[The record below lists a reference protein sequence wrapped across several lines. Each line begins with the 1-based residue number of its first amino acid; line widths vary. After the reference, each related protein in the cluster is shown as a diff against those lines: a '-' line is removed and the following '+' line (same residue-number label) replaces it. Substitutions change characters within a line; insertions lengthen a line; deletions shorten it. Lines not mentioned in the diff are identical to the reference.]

1 MNNENI
7 TPPVVYWLAVFTSL
21 VHIALNYFAIIPE
34 NWAAA
39 THFALFGSLGALL
52 YFKELWL
59 KISVSVG
66 IIASAVYLIFAE
78 DALYERGQ
86 AFITTDWLFSA
97 VAITLAL
104 TLMFKTIGWF
114 IPTLIVVFLTYIT
127 VWGEYVTGVFNFPGL
142 SWETML
148 FRSYFSTDGMF
159 GTIAQLSWTFVF
171 MFVLFGAFLQVS
183 GAGDY
188 LLKVAAKLASRL
200 RGGSGL
206 VSVLASGL
214 MGSVSGS
221 AIANTA
227 ATGVITI
234 PSMKKAGYSPE
245 FAGGVEAAASTGGQ
259 LMPPVM
265 GAGAFIMASYTQL
278 PYLTIVT
285 AALLPALLYYLT
297 VGFFVRAYAIKR
309 NIDIPNKLET
319 NKVDTAAPENEH
331 KVKNG
336 WRHLVSIGI
345 LVACLIA
352 GFTPL
357 YAVGM
362 AIVSIIVLSWISE
375 QPMKL
380 KEIGNALAEGSKGMV
395 VTAILLITIGL
406 MVNAITTTGLGS
418 TFSLMAIEWANGS
431 LLILIALIA
440 VASLILGAGLPVTAS
455 YIIVATLLAPV
466 LSDLISL
473 QVTAEIINSGAMSV
487 SKDFIQTLL
496 PAFADGTMPL
506 SDAILAAPSEIRTM
520 LYDMVLSPEILASS
534 LLAAHLVIFW
544 LSQDSNVTPPVCLV
558 AYTAAGIAKGD
569 HTKTAFCAWKLA
581 KGLYIVPLLMAYT
594 GLVMGDTEA
603 RMLTFV
609 FSVIGL
615 FCIIAAWEGVVM
627 TVINRIHR
635 VILGIIG
642 SVLLWP
648 FDILEIKIVLA
659 LLFSI
664 YLLSSTIQF
673 NKQSASSELV

>member
-1 MNNENI
+1 MNIKNI
-7 TPPVVYWLAVFTSL
+7 KIPMIYWLAVLSSL
-21 VHIALNYFAIIPE
+21 IHVGLNYFAIIPE

-39 THFALFGSLGALL
+39 THFALFGCLGSLIH
-52 YFKELWL
+52 FKKLWQQ
-59 KISVSVG
+59 IAVSVG
-66 IIASAVYLIFAE
+66 IIASSTYLIFAE
-78 DALYERGQ
+78 DSLYERGQ
-86 AFITTDWLFSA
+86 TFIGTDFFFSA
-97 VAITLAL
+97 LAIILAL
-104 TLMFKTIGWF
+104 ALMFKAIGWF

-127 VWGEYVTGVFNFPGL
+127 VWGQYVTGVFNFPGL

-188 LLKVAAKLASRL
+188 LLKVAGKLASRF

-234 PSMKKAGYSPE
+234 PSMKKAGYSAE

-285 AALLPALLYYLT
+285 AALLPALLYYIT

-309 NIDIPNKLET
+309 GIDIPNKLATDSSECDD
-319 NKVDTAAPENEH
+319 N
-331 KVKNG
+331 VKNG

-345 LVACLIA
+345 LVTCLII

-362 AIVSIIVLSWISE
+362 AIVSIILLSWISE
-375 QPMKL
+375 KPMKL
-380 KEIGNALAEGSKGMV
+380 KEISDALAEGSKGMV

-418 TFSLMAIEWANGS
+418 TFSLMAIEWADGS
-431 LLILIALIA
+431 LLILIVLIA

-473 QVTAEIINSGAMSV
+473 QVTTEVINNGSLSV
-487 SKDFIQTLL
+487 SKDMIATLL
-496 PAFADGTMPL
+496 PAFADGSMPL
-506 SDAILAAPSEIRTM
+506 SDALLAAPSEIRTM

-581 KGLYIVPLLMAYT
+581 KGLYIVPILMAYT
-594 GLVMGDTEA
+594 GLVMGDAEE
-603 RMLTFV
+603 RILIFV
-609 FSVIGL
+609 FSAIGL

-627 TVINRIHR
+627 DVINRANR
-635 VILGIIG
+635 LVLGIVG
-642 SVLLWP
+642 TLLLWP
-648 FDILEIKIVLA
+648 FDGVLLKIVLSVIFLVY
-659 LLFSI
+659 LLFSF
-664 YLLSSTIQF
+664 IQF
-673 NKQSASSELV
+673 NKKPTCAQLV

>member
-1 MNNENI
+1 MSNENI
-7 TPPVVYWLAVFTSL
+7 KIPVIYWLAVLASI
-21 VHIALNYFAIIPE
+21 VHIILNYFTMIPE
-34 NWAAA
+34 NWSAAV
-39 THFALFGSLGALL
+39 HFALFGTLGSLL
-52 YFKELWL
+52 YIKRVWAQ
-59 KISVSVG
+59 IIVATGIVSSV
-66 IIASAVYLIFAE
+66 VYLIFAE

-86 AFITTDWLFSA
+86 SFIGMDYFFSA
-97 VAITLAL
+97 LAIILAL
-104 TLMFKTIGWF
+104 ILMFKTVGWF
-114 IPTLIVVFLTYIT
+114 IPSLIVVFLTYIT
-127 VWGEYVTGVFNFPGL
+127 FWGQYVTGVFNFRGL

-148 FRSYFSTDGMF
+148 FRSYFSSDGMF
-159 GTIAQLSWTFVF
+159 GSIAQLSWTFVF

-206 VSVLASGL
+206 VSVLGSGL

-234 PSMKKAGYSPE
+234 PAMKKAGYSPE

-265 GAGAFIMASYTQL
+265 GAGAFVMASYTQL

-309 NIDIPNKLET
+309 GIDIPKKQIET
-319 NKVDTAAPENEH
+319 KDNTNDT
-331 KVKNG
+331 KNG

-345 LVACLIA
+345 LVACLIS
-352 GFTPL
+352 GFTPI

-362 AIVSIIVLSWISE
+362 AILSIVVLSWISE
-375 QPMKL
+375 KPMRF
-380 KEIGNALAEGSKGMV
+380 KEVSDALAEGSKGMV

-406 MVNAITTTGLGS
+406 MVNVITTTGLGS

-431 LLILIALIA
+431 LFILILLIA

-473 QVTAEIINSGAMSV
+473 QVTSDVITNGTLAV
-487 SKDFIQTLL
+487 SNDFIQTVL
-496 PAFADGTMPL
+496 PTYANGTVPL
-506 SDAILAAPSEIRTM
+506 SEALIAAPSEIRSM
-520 LYDMVLSPEILASS
+520 LYDMVLSPQILASS
-534 LLAAHLVIFW
+534 LLAAHLIIFW

-594 GLVMGDTEA
+594 GLVMGDTEERVA
-603 RMLTFV
+603 TFI
-609 FSVIGL
+609 FSGIGL

-627 TVINRIHR
+627 KVVNRTNR
-635 VILGIIG
+635 VILGIVG
-642 SVLLWP
+642 TLLLLPFGGFVL
-648 FDILEIKIVLA
+648 KIALA
-659 LLFSI
+659 LIFFA
-664 YLLSSTIQF
+664 YLLASILQY
-673 NKQSASSELV
+673 NKQTPNVELV

>member
-1 MNNENI
+1 MNIKNI
-7 TPPVVYWLAVFTSL
+7 KIPMIYWLAVLSSL
-21 VHIALNYFAIIPE
+21 IHVGLNYFAIIPE

-39 THFALFGSLGALL
+39 THFALFGCLGSLIH
-52 YFKELWL
+52 FKKLWQQ
-59 KISVSVG
+59 IAVSVG
-66 IIASAVYLIFAE
+66 IIASSIYLIFAE
-78 DALYERGQ
+78 DSLYERGQ
-86 AFITTDWLFSA
+86 TFIGTDFFFSA
-97 VAITLAL
+97 LAIILAL
-104 TLMFKTIGWF
+104 VLMFKAIGWF

-127 VWGEYVTGVFNFPGL
+127 VWGQYVTGVFNFPGL

-188 LLKVAAKLASRL
+188 LLKVAGKLASRF

-234 PSMKKAGYSPE
+234 PSMKKAGYSAE

-285 AALLPALLYYLT
+285 AALLPALLYYIT

-309 NIDIPNKLET
+309 GIDIPNKLATDSSECDD
-319 NKVDTAAPENEH
+319 N
-331 KVKNG
+331 VKNG

-345 LVACLIA
+345 LVTCLII

-362 AIVSIIVLSWISE
+362 AIVSIILLSWISE
-375 QPMKL
+375 KPMKL
-380 KEIGNALAEGSKGMV
+380 KEISDALAEGSKGMV

-418 TFSLMAIEWANGS
+418 TFSLMAIEWADGS
-431 LLILIALIA
+431 LLILIVLIA

-473 QVTAEIINSGAMSV
+473 QVTTEVINNGSLSV
-487 SKDFIQTLL
+487 SKDMIATLL
-496 PAFADGTMPL
+496 PAFADGSMPL
-506 SDAILAAPSEIRTM
+506 SDALLAAPSEIRTM

-581 KGLYIVPLLMAYT
+581 KGLYIVPILMAYT
-594 GLVMGDTEA
+594 GLVMGDAEE
-603 RMLTFV
+603 RILIFV
-609 FSVIGL
+609 FSAIGL

-627 TVINRIHR
+627 DVINRTNR
-635 VILGIIG
+635 LVLGVVG
-642 SVLLWP
+642 TLLLWP
-648 FDILEIKIVLA
+648 FDGVLLKIVLSVIFLA
-659 LLFSI
+659 YLLFSF
-664 YLLSSTIQF
+664 IQF
-673 NKQSASSELV
+673 NKKPTCAQLV

>member
-7 TPPVVYWLAVFTSL
+7 KIPVIYWLAVFSSL
-21 VHIALNYFAIIPE
+21 VHVGLNYFAIIPE

-39 THFALFGSLGALL
+39 THFALFGCLGSLIH
-52 YFKELWL
+52 FKKPWEQ
-59 KISVSVG
+59 ISVSIG
-66 IIASAVYLIFAE
+66 IVTSAIYLILAE

-86 AFITTDWLFSA
+86 SFIGTDFFFSTI
-97 VAITLAL
+97 AIVLAL
-104 TLMFKTIGWF
+104 ILMFKAIGWF
-114 IPTLIVVFLTYIT
+114 IPTLIVIFLTYIT
-127 VWGEYVTGVFNFPGL
+127 VWGQYVTGVFNFPGL

-188 LLKVAAKLASRL
+188 LLRVAGKLASRF

-234 PSMKKAGYSPE
+234 PSMKKAGYSAE

-285 AALLPALLYYLT
+285 AALLPALLYYIT

-309 NIDIPNKLET
+309 GIDIPNKSNTDEPKKDD
-319 NKVDTAAPENEH
+319 NI
-331 KVKNG
+331 KNG

-345 LVACLIA
+345 LVTCLII

-362 AIVSIIVLSWISE
+362 AIVSIVLLSWISE
-375 QPMKL
+375 KPMKL
-380 KEIGNALAEGSKGMV
+380 KEINDALAEGSKGMV

-431 LLILIALIA
+431 LLILIVLIA

-473 QVTAEIINSGAMSV
+473 QVTTEIINSGSLAV
-487 SKDFIQTLL
+487 SKDMITTLL
-496 PAFADGTMPL
+496 PTFADGSMPL
-506 SDAILAAPSEIRTM
+506 ADALLAAPSEIRTM
-520 LYDMVLSPEILASS
+520 LYEMVLSPEILASS

-594 GLVMGDTEA
+594 GLVMGDTEV
-603 RMLTFV
+603 RILIFI
-609 FSVIGL
+609 FSAIGL

-627 TVINRIHR
+627 KVINRGNR
-635 VILGIIG
+635 LVLGIVG
-642 SVLLWP
+642 TLLLWP
-648 FDILEIKIVLA
+648 FDGFVLKIA
-659 LLFSI
+659 LSLIFLVYLFVSI
-664 YLLSSTIQF
+664 IQF
-673 NKQSASSELV
+673 NKQSTCGDLV

>member
-1 MNNENI
+1 MNIENI
-7 TPPVVYWLAVFTSL
+7 KIPMIYWLAVLSSL
-21 VHIALNYFAIIPE
+21 VHVGLNYFAIIPE

-39 THFALFGSLGALL
+39 THFALFGCLGSLIH
-52 YFKELWL
+52 FKKLWQQ
-59 KISVSVG
+59 IAVSVG
-66 IIASAVYLIFAE
+66 IIASSTYLIFAE
-78 DALYERGQ
+78 DSLYERGQ
-86 AFITTDWLFSA
+86 TFIGTDFFFSA
-97 VAITLAL
+97 LAIILAL
-104 TLMFKTIGWF
+104 ALMFKAIGWF

-127 VWGEYVTGVFNFPGL
+127 VWGQYVTGVFNFPGL

-188 LLKVAAKLASRL
+188 LLKVAGKLASRF

-234 PSMKKAGYSPE
+234 PSMKKAGYSAE

-285 AALLPALLYYLT
+285 AALLPALLYYIT

-309 NIDIPNKLET
+309 GIDIPNKLATDSSECDD
-319 NKVDTAAPENEH
+319 N
-331 KVKNG
+331 VKNG

-345 LVACLIA
+345 LVTCLII

-362 AIVSIIVLSWISE
+362 AIVSIILLSWISE
-375 QPMKL
+375 KPMKL
-380 KEIGNALAEGSKGMV
+380 KEISDALAEGSKGMV

-418 TFSLMAIEWANGS
+418 TFSLMAIEWADGS
-431 LLILIALIA
+431 LLILIVLIA

-473 QVTAEIINSGAMSV
+473 QVTTEVINNGSLSV
-487 SKDFIQTLL
+487 SKDMIATLL
-496 PAFADGTMPL
+496 PAFADGSMPL
-506 SDAILAAPSEIRTM
+506 SDALLAAPSEIRTM

-581 KGLYIVPLLMAYT
+581 KGLYIVPILMAYT
-594 GLVMGDTEA
+594 GLVMGDAEE
-603 RMLTFV
+603 RILIFV
-609 FSVIGL
+609 FSAIGL

-627 TVINRIHR
+627 DVINRANR
-635 VILGIIG
+635 LVLGVVG
-642 SVLLWP
+642 TLLLWP
-648 FDILEIKIVLA
+648 FDGVLLKIVLSVIFLVY
-659 LLFSI
+659 LLFSF
-664 YLLSSTIQF
+664 IQF
-673 NKQSASSELV
+673 NKKPTCAQLV

>member
-7 TPPVVYWLAVFTSL
+7 KIPVIYWLAVFSSL
-21 VHIALNYFAIIPE
+21 VHVGLNYFAIIPE

-39 THFALFGSLGALL
+39 THFALFGCLGSLIH
-52 YFKELWL
+52 FKKLWEQ
-59 KISVSVG
+59 ISVSIG
-66 IIASAVYLIFAE
+66 IVTSAIYLILAE

-86 AFITTDWLFSA
+86 SFIGADFFFSTI
-97 VAITLAL
+97 AIVLAL
-104 TLMFKTIGWF
+104 ILMFKAIGWF
-114 IPTLIVVFLTYIT
+114 IPTLIVIFLTYIT
-127 VWGEYVTGVFNFPGL
+127 VWGQYVTGVFNFPGL

-188 LLKVAAKLASRL
+188 LLKVAGKLASRF

-234 PSMKKAGYSPE
+234 PSMKKAGYSAE

-285 AALLPALLYYLT
+285 AALLPALLYYIT

-309 NIDIPNKLET
+309 GIDIPNKSNTDESMKAD
-319 NKVDTAAPENEH
+319 NI
-331 KVKNG
+331 KNG

-345 LVACLIA
+345 LVTCLVI

-362 AIVSIIVLSWISE
+362 AIVSIVLLSWISE
-375 QPMKL
+375 KPMKL
-380 KEIGNALAEGSKGMV
+380 KEINDALAEGSKGMV

-431 LLILIALIA
+431 LFILILLIA

-473 QVTAEIINSGAMSV
+473 QVTTEVINSGSLAV
-487 SKDFIQTLL
+487 SKDMITTLL
-496 PAFADGTMPL
+496 PTFADGSMPL
-506 SDAILAAPSEIRTM
+506 SDALLAAPSEIRTM
-520 LYDMVLSPEILASS
+520 LYEMVLSPEILASS

-594 GLVMGDTEA
+594 GLVMGDTEV
-603 RMLTFV
+603 RILIFI
-609 FSVIGL
+609 FSAIGL

-627 TVINRIHR
+627 KVINRGNR
-635 VILGIIG
+635 LVLGIVG
-642 SVLLWP
+642 TLLLWP
-648 FDILEIKIVLA
+648 FDGIVLKIA
-659 LLFSI
+659 LSLIFLVYLFVSV
-664 YLLSSTIQF
+664 IQF
-673 NKQSASSELV
+673 NKQSTCGDLV

>member
-7 TPPVVYWLAVFTSL
+7 KIPVIYWLAVFTSL
-21 VHIALNYFAIIPE
+21 VHVALNYFAIIPE

-39 THFALFGSLGALL
+39 THFAMFGCLGSLIH
-52 YFKELWL
+52 FKKSWTQ
-59 KISVSVG
+59 ISVLIG
-66 IIASAVYLIFAE
+66 IVASAIYLIFAE

-86 AFITTDWLFSA
+86 SFIGTDFFFSSI
-97 VAITLAL
+97 AIILAL
-104 TLMFKTIGWF
+104 ILMFKTIGWF
-114 IPTLIVVFLTYIT
+114 IPTLIVIFLTYIT
-127 VWGEYVTGVFNFPGL
+127 VWGQYVTGVFNFPGL

-188 LLKVAAKLASRL
+188 LLKVAAKLTSRL

-234 PSMKKAGYSPE
+234 PSMKKAGYSAE

-278 PYLTIVT
+278 PYLTIIT
-285 AALLPALLYYLT
+285 AALLPALLYYIT

-309 NIDIPNKLET
+309 GIDLSN
-319 NKVDTAAPENEH
+319 NAVTAAD
-331 KVKNG
+331 KSDDKIKNG

-345 LVACLIA
+345 LVTCLVI

-362 AIVSIIVLSWISE
+362 AIASIILLSWISE
-375 QPMKL
+375 QPMGL
-380 KEIGNALAEGSKGMV
+380 KEISDALAEGSKGMV

-418 TFSLMAIEWANGS
+418 TFSLMAIEWADGS
-431 LLILIALIA
+431 LLILILLIA

-473 QVTAEIINSGAMSV
+473 QATTDIINSGTLAV
-487 SKDFIQTLL
+487 SKDLIQMLL

-506 SDAILAAPSEIRTM
+506 SEALLAAPSEVRTM

-594 GLVMGDTEA
+594 GLVMGDAEV
-603 RMLTFV
+603 RILIFV
-609 FSVIGL
+609 FSAIGL

-627 TVINRIHR
+627 KVINRGNR
-635 VILGIIG
+635 LVLGVVG
-642 SVLLWP
+642 TLLLWP
-648 FDILEIKIVLA
+648 FDGFVLKIALA
-659 LLFSI
+659 LTFLV
-664 YLLSSTIQF
+664 YLLVSIIQF
-673 NKQSASSELV
+673 NKQSCDQLV

>member
-1 MNNENI
+1 MNKESI
-7 TPPVVYWLAVFTSL
+7 KISVIYWLAVFASL

-39 THFALFGSLGALL
+39 SHFALFGCLGSLIH
-52 YFKELWL
+52 FKRSWAQ
-59 KISVSVG
+59 IVTSVG
-66 IIASAVYLIFAE
+66 IVSSALYLIFAE
-78 DALYERGQ
+78 DALYDRGQ
-86 AFITTDWLFSA
+86 SFITSDFFFSA
-97 VAITLAL
+97 LAIILAL
-104 TLMFKTIGWF
+104 ILMFKAIGWF

-127 VWGEYVTGVFNFPGL
+127 VWGQYVTGVFHFPGL

-148 FRSYFSTDGMF
+148 FRSYFSSDGMF
-159 GTIAQLSWTFVF
+159 GSIAQLSWTFVF

-183 GAGDY
+183 GAGEY
-188 LLKVAAKLASRL
+188 LLRVAAKLASRF

-234 PSMKKAGYSPE
+234 PAMKKAGYSAE

-297 VGFFVRAYAIKR
+297 VGFFVRAYAIKKG
-309 NIDIPNKLET
+309 IDLPNNSAVAAHKHE
-319 NKVDTAAPENEH
+319 DTI
-331 KVKNG
+331 KNG

-345 LVACLIA
+345 LVTCLIV

-362 AIVSIIVLSWISE
+362 AIVSIVLLSWISE
-375 QPMKL
+375 KPMRI
-380 KEIGNALAEGSKGMV
+380 KEINDALAEGAKGMV

-418 TFSLMAIEWANGS
+418 TFSLMAIEWADGS
-431 LLILIALIA
+431 LLILIFLIA

-473 QVTAEIINSGAMSV
+473 QVTTDIISSGAHTV
-487 SKDFIQTLL
+487 SKDMIKMLL
-496 PAFADGTMPL
+496 PTFADGTMVL
-506 SDAILAAPSEIRTM
+506 SDALLAAPSEVRTM
-520 LYDMVLSPEILASS
+520 LYDMTLSPEIIASA

-569 HTKTAFCAWKLA
+569 HSQTAFCAWKLA
-581 KGLYIVPLLMAYT
+581 KGLYIIPLLMAYT
-594 GLVMGDTEA
+594 GLVMGDAEG
-603 RMLTFV
+603 RILIFV
-609 FSVIGL
+609 FSAIGL

-627 TVINRIHR
+627 KVVNQSSR
-635 VILGIIG
+635 VVLGIVG
-642 SVLLWP
+642 TLLLWP
-648 FDILEIKIVLA
+648 FDGFVLKIALA
-659 LLFSI
+659 SI
-664 YLLSSTIQF
+664 FLVYLVVSIMQF
-673 NKQSASSELV
+673 KNQHKYQKRNTV

>member
-7 TPPVVYWLAVFTSL
+7 KIPVIYWLAVFSSL
-21 VHIALNYFAIIPE
+21 VHIGLNYFAIIPE

-39 THFALFGSLGALL
+39 THFALFGCLGSLIH
-52 YFKELWL
+52 FKKLWEQ
-59 KISVSVG
+59 ISVSIG
-66 IIASAVYLIFAE
+66 IVTSAIYLILAE
-78 DALYERGQ
+78 DELYERGQ
-86 AFITTDWLFSA
+86 SFIGTDFLFSSI
-97 VAITLAL
+97 AIVLAL
-104 TLMFKTIGWF
+104 ILMFKAIGWF
-114 IPTLIVVFLTYIT
+114 IPTLIVIFLTYIT
-127 VWGEYVTGVFNFPGL
+127 VWGQYVTGVFNFPGL

-188 LLKVAAKLASRL
+188 LLKVAGKLASRY

-234 PSMKKAGYSPE
+234 PSMKKAGYSAE

-285 AALLPALLYYLT
+285 AALLPALLYYIT

-309 NIDIPNKLET
+309 GIDIPDQLT
-319 NKVDTAAPENEH
+319 TDAPKND
-331 KVKNG
+331 KNIKNG

-345 LVACLIA
+345 LVTCLIV

-362 AIVSIIVLSWISE
+362 AIVSIILLSWISE
-375 QPMKL
+375 KPMKL
-380 KEIGNALAEGSKGMV
+380 KEINDALAEGSKGMV

-431 LLILIALIA
+431 LLILIILIA

-473 QVTAEIINSGAMSV
+473 QVTTEIINSGSLAV
-487 SKDFIQTLL
+487 SKDLITTLL
-496 PAFADGTMPL
+496 PAFADGSMPL
-506 SDAILAAPSEIRTM
+506 SDALLAAPSEIRTM
-520 LYDMVLSPEILASS
+520 LYEMVLSPEILASS

-594 GLVMGDTEA
+594 GLVMGDAEI
-603 RMLTFV
+603 RILIFV
-609 FSVIGL
+609 FSAIGL

-627 TVINRIHR
+627 KVVNRSNR
-635 VILGIIG
+635 LVLGVAG
-642 SVLLWP
+642 TLLLWP
-648 FDILEIKIVLA
+648 FDGFILKVA
-659 LLFSI
+659 LSLMFLI
-664 YLLSSTIQF
+664 YLLVSTIQF
-673 NKQSASSELV
+673 NKQSTCGELA

>member
-1 MNNENI
+1 MNIKNI
-7 TPPVVYWLAVFTSL
+7 KIPMIYWLAVLSSL
-21 VHIALNYFAIIPE
+21 IHVGLNYFAIIPE

-39 THFALFGSLGALL
+39 THFALFGCLGSLIH
-52 YFKELWL
+52 FKKLWQQ
-59 KISVSVG
+59 IAVSVG
-66 IIASAVYLIFAE
+66 IIASSTYLIFAE
-78 DALYERGQ
+78 DSLYERGQ
-86 AFITTDWLFSA
+86 TFIGTDFFFSA
-97 VAITLAL
+97 LAIILAL
-104 TLMFKTIGWF
+104 VLMFKAIGWF

-127 VWGEYVTGVFNFPGL
+127 VWGQYVTGVFNFPGL

-188 LLKVAAKLASRL
+188 LLKVAGKLASRF

-234 PSMKKAGYSPE
+234 PSMKKAGYSAE

-285 AALLPALLYYLT
+285 AALLPALLYYIT

-309 NIDIPNKLET
+309 GIDIPNKLATDSSECDD
-319 NKVDTAAPENEH
+319 N
-331 KVKNG
+331 VKNG

-345 LVACLIA
+345 LVTCLII

-362 AIVSIIVLSWISE
+362 AIVSIILLSWISE
-375 QPMKL
+375 KPMKL
-380 KEIGNALAEGSKGMV
+380 KEISDALAEGSKGMV

-418 TFSLMAIEWANGS
+418 TFSLMAIEWADGS
-431 LLILIALIA
+431 LLILIVLIA

-473 QVTAEIINSGAMSV
+473 QVTTEVINNGSLSV
-487 SKDFIQTLL
+487 SKDMIATLL
-496 PAFADGTMPL
+496 PAFADGSMPL
-506 SDAILAAPSEIRTM
+506 SDALLAAPSEIRTM

-581 KGLYIVPLLMAYT
+581 KGLYIVPILMAYT
-594 GLVMGDTEA
+594 GLVMGDAEE
-603 RMLTFV
+603 RILIFV
-609 FSVIGL
+609 FSAIGL

-627 TVINRIHR
+627 DVINRTNR
-635 VILGIIG
+635 LVLGVVG
-642 SVLLWP
+642 TLLLWP
-648 FDILEIKIVLA
+648 FDGVLLKIVLSVIFLA
-659 LLFSI
+659 YLLFSF
-664 YLLSSTIQF
+664 IQF
-673 NKQSASSELV
+673 NKKPTCAQLV

>member
-7 TPPVVYWLAVFTSL
+7 KIPVIYWLAVFSSL
-21 VHIALNYFAIIPE
+21 VHVGLNYFAIIPE

-39 THFALFGSLGALL
+39 THFALFGCLGSLIH
-52 YFKELWL
+52 FKKLWEQ
-59 KISVSVG
+59 ISVSIG
-66 IIASAVYLIFAE
+66 IVTSAIYLILAE

-86 AFITTDWLFSA
+86 SFIGADFFFSTI
-97 VAITLAL
+97 AIVLAL
-104 TLMFKTIGWF
+104 ILMFKAIGWF
-114 IPTLIVVFLTYIT
+114 IPTLIVIFLTYIT
-127 VWGEYVTGVFNFPGL
+127 VWGQYVTGVFNFPGL

-188 LLKVAAKLASRL
+188 LLKVAGKLASRF

-234 PSMKKAGYSPE
+234 PSMKKAGYSAE

-285 AALLPALLYYLT
+285 AALLPALLYYIT

-309 NIDIPNKLET
+309 GIDIPNKSNTDEPRKAD
-319 NKVDTAAPENEH
+319 NI
-331 KVKNG
+331 KNG

-345 LVACLIA
+345 LVTCLVI

-362 AIVSIIVLSWISE
+362 AIVSIVLLSWISE
-375 QPMKL
+375 KPMKL
-380 KEIGNALAEGSKGMV
+380 KEINDALAEGSKGMV

-431 LLILIALIA
+431 LFILILLIA

-473 QVTAEIINSGAMSV
+473 QVTTEVINSGSLAV
-487 SKDFIQTLL
+487 SKDMITTLL
-496 PAFADGTMPL
+496 PTFADGSMPL
-506 SDAILAAPSEIRTM
+506 SDALLAAPSEIRTM
-520 LYDMVLSPEILASS
+520 LYEMVLSPEILASS

-594 GLVMGDTEA
+594 GLVMGDTEV
-603 RMLTFV
+603 RILIFI
-609 FSVIGL
+609 FSAIGL

-627 TVINRIHR
+627 KVINRGNR
-635 VILGIIG
+635 LVLGIVG
-642 SVLLWP
+642 TLLLWP
-648 FDILEIKIVLA
+648 FDGIVLKIA
-659 LLFSI
+659 LSLIFLVYLFVSV
-664 YLLSSTIQF
+664 IQF
-673 NKQSASSELV
+673 NKQSTCGDLV

>member
-1 MNNENI
+1 MKNENI
-7 TPPVVYWLAVFTSL
+7 KIPVIYWLAVFSSL
-21 VHIALNYFAIIPE
+21 VHVGLNYFAIIPE

-39 THFALFGSLGALL
+39 THFALFGCLGSLIH
-52 YFKELWL
+52 FKKSWEQ
-59 KISVSVG
+59 ISVSIG
-66 IIASAVYLIFAE
+66 IVTSAIYLILAE

-86 AFITTDWLFSA
+86 SFIGTDFFFSTI
-97 VAITLAL
+97 AIILAL
-104 TLMFKTIGWF
+104 ILMFKAIGWF
-114 IPTLIVVFLTYIT
+114 IPTLIVIFLTYIT
-127 VWGEYVTGVFNFPGL
+127 VWGQYVTGVFNFPGL

-188 LLKVAAKLASRL
+188 LLRVAGKLASRF

-234 PSMKKAGYSPE
+234 PSMKKAGYSAE

-285 AALLPALLYYLT
+285 AALLPALLYYIT

-309 NIDIPNKLET
+309 GIDIPNKSNTDEPKKDD
-319 NKVDTAAPENEH
+319 NI
-331 KVKNG
+331 KNG

-345 LVACLIA
+345 LVTCLII

-362 AIVSIIVLSWISE
+362 AIVSIVLLSWISE
-375 QPMKL
+375 KPMKL
-380 KEIGNALAEGSKGMV
+380 KEINDALAEGSKGMV

-431 LLILIALIA
+431 LLILIVLIA

-473 QVTAEIINSGAMSV
+473 QVTTEIINSGSLAV
-487 SKDFIQTLL
+487 SKDMITTLL
-496 PAFADGTMPL
+496 PTFADGSMPL
-506 SDAILAAPSEIRTM
+506 ADALLAAPSEIRTM
-520 LYDMVLSPEILASS
+520 LYEMVLSPKILASS

-594 GLVMGDTEA
+594 GLVMGDTEV
-603 RMLTFV
+603 RILIFI
-609 FSVIGL
+609 FSAIGL

-627 TVINRIHR
+627 KVINRGNR
-635 VILGIIG
+635 LVLGIVG
-642 SVLLWP
+642 TLLLWP
-648 FDILEIKIVLA
+648 FDGFVLKIA
-659 LLFSI
+659 LSLIFLI
-664 YLLSSTIQF
+664 YLFVSVIQF
-673 NKQSASSELV
+673 NKQSTCGNLV

>member
-1 MNNENI
+1 MNIKNI
-7 TPPVVYWLAVFTSL
+7 KIPMIYWLAVLSSL
-21 VHIALNYFAIIPE
+21 IHVGLNYFAIIPE

-39 THFALFGSLGALL
+39 THFALFGCLGSLIH
-52 YFKELWL
+52 FKKLWQQ
-59 KISVSVG
+59 IAVSVG
-66 IIASAVYLIFAE
+66 IIASSTYLIFAE
-78 DALYERGQ
+78 DSLYERGQ
-86 AFITTDWLFSA
+86 TFIGTDFFFSA
-97 VAITLAL
+97 LAIILAL
-104 TLMFKTIGWF
+104 VLMFKAIGWF

-127 VWGEYVTGVFNFPGL
+127 VWGQYVTGVFNFPGL

-188 LLKVAAKLASRL
+188 LLKVAGKLASRF

-234 PSMKKAGYSPE
+234 PSMKKAGYSAE

-285 AALLPALLYYLT
+285 AALLPALLYYIT

-309 NIDIPNKLET
+309 GIDIPNKLATDSSECDD
-319 NKVDTAAPENEH
+319 N
-331 KVKNG
+331 VKNG

-345 LVACLIA
+345 LVTCLII

-362 AIVSIIVLSWISE
+362 AIVSIILLSWISE
-375 QPMKL
+375 KPMKL
-380 KEIGNALAEGSKGMV
+380 KEISDALAEGSKGMV

-418 TFSLMAIEWANGS
+418 TFSLMAIEWADGS
-431 LLILIALIA
+431 LLILIVLIA

-473 QVTAEIINSGAMSV
+473 QVTTEVINNGSLSV
-487 SKDFIQTLL
+487 SKDMIATLL
-496 PAFADGTMPL
+496 PAFADGSMPL
-506 SDAILAAPSEIRTM
+506 SDALLAAPSEIRTM

-581 KGLYIVPLLMAYT
+581 KGLYIVPILMAYT
-594 GLVMGDTEA
+594 GLVMGDAEE
-603 RMLTFV
+603 RILIFV
-609 FSVIGL
+609 FSAIGL

-627 TVINRIHR
+627 DVINRANR
-635 VILGIIG
+635 LVLGIVG
-642 SVLLWP
+642 TLLLWP
-648 FDILEIKIVLA
+648 FDGVLLKIVLSVIFLA
-659 LLFSI
+659 YLLFSF
-664 YLLSSTIQF
+664 IQF
-673 NKQSASSELV
+673 NKKPTCAQLV

>member
-7 TPPVVYWLAVFTSL
+7 KIPMIYWLAVFSSL
-21 VHIALNYFAIIPE
+21 VHVGLNYFAIIPE

-39 THFALFGSLGALL
+39 THFALFGCLGSLIH
-52 YFKELWL
+52 FKKSWEQ
-59 KISVSVG
+59 ISVSIG
-66 IIASAVYLIFAE
+66 IVTSAIYLIFAE

-86 AFITTDWLFSA
+86 SFIGTDFFFSTI
-97 VAITLAL
+97 AIILAL
-104 TLMFKTIGWF
+104 ILMFKAIGWF
-114 IPTLIVVFLTYIT
+114 IPTLIVIFLTYIT
-127 VWGEYVTGVFNFPGL
+127 VWGQYVTGVFNFPGL

-148 FRSYFSTDGMF
+148 FRSYFSPDGMF

-188 LLKVAAKLASRL
+188 LLRAAGKLASRF

-285 AALLPALLYYLT
+285 AALLPALLYYIT

-309 NIDIPNKLET
+309 GIDIPNKLNT
-319 NKVDTAAPENEH
+319 DDSKKDDNI
-331 KVKNG
+331 KNG

-345 LVACLIA
+345 LVTCLII

-362 AIVSIIVLSWISE
+362 AIVSIVLLSWISE
-375 QPMKL
+375 KPMKL
-380 KEIGNALAEGSKGMV
+380 KEINDALAEGSKGMV

-431 LLILIALIA
+431 LLILIVLIA

-473 QVTAEIINSGAMSV
+473 QVTTEIINSGSLAV
-487 SKDFIQTLL
+487 SKDMITTLL
-496 PAFADGTMPL
+496 PTFADGSMPL
-506 SDAILAAPSEIRTM
+506 ADALLAAPSEIRAM
-520 LYDMVLSPEILASS
+520 LYEMVLSPEILASS

-594 GLVMGDTEA
+594 GLVMGDAEV
-603 RMLTFV
+603 RILIFV
-609 FSVIGL
+609 FSAIGL

-627 TVINRIHR
+627 KVVNRGNR
-635 VILGIIG
+635 FVLGIVG
-642 SVLLWP
+642 TLLLWP
-648 FDILEIKIVLA
+648 FDGFVLKIALA
-659 LLFSI
+659 LIFLVYLFVSI
-664 YLLSSTIQF
+664 IQF
-673 NKQSASSELV
+673 NKQSTCGDLV

>member
-1 MNNENI
+1 MNIKNI
-7 TPPVVYWLAVFTSL
+7 KIPMIYWLAVLSSL
-21 VHIALNYFAIIPE
+21 IHVGLNYFAIIPE

-39 THFALFGSLGALL
+39 THFALFGCLGSLIH
-52 YFKELWL
+52 FKKLWQQ
-59 KISVSVG
+59 IAVSVG
-66 IIASAVYLIFAE
+66 IIASSTYLIFAE
-78 DALYERGQ
+78 DSLYERGQ
-86 AFITTDWLFSA
+86 TFIGTDFFFSA
-97 VAITLAL
+97 LAIILAL
-104 TLMFKTIGWF
+104 VLMFKAIGWF

-127 VWGEYVTGVFNFPGL
+127 VWGQYVTGVFNFPGL

-188 LLKVAAKLASRL
+188 LLKVAGKLASRF

-234 PSMKKAGYSPE
+234 PSMKKAGYSAE

-285 AALLPALLYYLT
+285 AALLPALLYYIT

-309 NIDIPNKLET
+309 GIDIPNKLATDSSECDD
-319 NKVDTAAPENEH
+319 N
-331 KVKNG
+331 VKNG

-345 LVACLIA
+345 LVTCLII

-362 AIVSIIVLSWISE
+362 AIVSIILLSWISE
-375 QPMKL
+375 KPMKL
-380 KEIGNALAEGSKGMV
+380 KEISDALAEGSKGMV

-418 TFSLMAIEWANGS
+418 TFSLMAIEWADGS
-431 LLILIALIA
+431 LLILIVLIA

-473 QVTAEIINSGAMSV
+473 QVTTEVINNGSLSV
-487 SKDFIQTLL
+487 SKDMIATLL
-496 PAFADGTMPL
+496 PAFADGSMPL
-506 SDAILAAPSEIRTM
+506 SDALLAAPSEIRTM

-581 KGLYIVPLLMAYT
+581 KGLYIVPILMAYT
-594 GLVMGDTEA
+594 GLVMGDAEE
-603 RMLTFV
+603 RILIFV
-609 FSVIGL
+609 FSAIGL

-627 TVINRIHR
+627 DVINRANR
-635 VILGIIG
+635 LVLGVVG
-642 SVLLWP
+642 TLLLWP
-648 FDILEIKIVLA
+648 FDGVLLKIVLSVIFLVY
-659 LLFSI
+659 LLFSF
-664 YLLSSTIQF
+664 IQF
-673 NKQSASSELV
+673 NKKPTCAQLV

>member
-1 MNNENI
+1 MI
-7 TPPVVYWLAVFTSL
+7 YWLAVLSSL
-21 VHIALNYFAIIPE
+21 IHVGLNYFAIIPE

-39 THFALFGSLGALL
+39 THFALFGCLGSLIH
-52 YFKELWL
+52 FKKLWQQ
-59 KISVSVG
+59 IAVSVG
-66 IIASAVYLIFAE
+66 IIASSTYLIFAE
-78 DALYERGQ
+78 DSLYERGQ
-86 AFITTDWLFSA
+86 TFIGTDFFFSA
-97 VAITLAL
+97 LAIILAL
-104 TLMFKTIGWF
+104 VLMFKAIGWF

-127 VWGEYVTGVFNFPGL
+127 VWGQYVTGVFNFPGL

-188 LLKVAAKLASRL
+188 LLKVAGKLASRF

-234 PSMKKAGYSPE
+234 PSMKKAGYSAE

-285 AALLPALLYYLT
+285 AALLPALLYYIT

-309 NIDIPNKLET
+309 GIDIPNKLATDSSECDD
-319 NKVDTAAPENEH
+319 N
-331 KVKNG
+331 VKNG

-345 LVACLIA
+345 LVTCLII

-362 AIVSIIVLSWISE
+362 AIVSIILLSWISE
-375 QPMKL
+375 KPMKL
-380 KEIGNALAEGSKGMV
+380 KEISDALAEGSKGMV

-418 TFSLMAIEWANGS
+418 TFSLMAIEWADGS
-431 LLILIALIA
+431 LLILIVLIA

-473 QVTAEIINSGAMSV
+473 QVTTEVINNGSLSV
-487 SKDFIQTLL
+487 SKDMIATLL
-496 PAFADGTMPL
+496 PAFADGSMPL
-506 SDAILAAPSEIRTM
+506 SDALLAAPSEIRTM

-581 KGLYIVPLLMAYT
+581 KGLYIVPILMAYT
-594 GLVMGDTEA
+594 GLVMGDAEE
-603 RMLTFV
+603 RILIFV
-609 FSVIGL
+609 FSAIGL

-627 TVINRIHR
+627 DVINRANR
-635 VILGIIG
+635 LVLGVVG
-642 SVLLWP
+642 TLLLWP
-648 FDILEIKIVLA
+648 FDGVLLKIVLSVIFLA
-659 LLFSI
+659 YLLFSF
-664 YLLSSTIQF
+664 IQF
-673 NKQSASSELV
+673 NKKPTCAQLV

>member
-1 MNNENI
+1 
-7 TPPVVYWLAVFTSL
+7 
-21 VHIALNYFAIIPE
+21 
-34 NWAAA
+34 
-39 THFALFGSLGALL
+39 
-52 YFKELWL
+52 
-59 KISVSVG
+59 
-66 IIASAVYLIFAE
+66 
-78 DALYERGQ
+78 
-86 AFITTDWLFSA
+86 
-97 VAITLAL
+97 
-104 TLMFKTIGWF
+104 
-114 IPTLIVVFLTYIT
+114 
-127 VWGEYVTGVFNFPGL
+127 
-142 SWETML
+142 
-148 FRSYFSTDGMF
+148 
-159 GTIAQLSWTFVF
+159 

-188 LLKVAAKLASRL
+188 LLKVAGKLASRF

-234 PSMKKAGYSPE
+234 PSMKKAGYSAE

-285 AALLPALLYYLT
+285 AALLPALLYYIT

-309 NIDIPNKLET
+309 GIDIPNKLATDSSECDD
-319 NKVDTAAPENEH
+319 N
-331 KVKNG
+331 VKNG

-345 LVACLIA
+345 LVTCLII

-362 AIVSIIVLSWISE
+362 AIVSIILLSWISE
-375 QPMKL
+375 KPMKL
-380 KEIGNALAEGSKGMV
+380 KEISDALAEGSKGMV

-418 TFSLMAIEWANGS
+418 TFSLMAIEWADGS
-431 LLILIALIA
+431 LLILIVLIA

-473 QVTAEIINSGAMSV
+473 QVTTEVINNGSLSV
-487 SKDFIQTLL
+487 SKDMIATLL
-496 PAFADGTMPL
+496 PAFADGSMPL
-506 SDAILAAPSEIRTM
+506 SDALLAAPSEIRTM

-581 KGLYIVPLLMAYT
+581 KGLYIVPILMAYT
-594 GLVMGDTEA
+594 GLVMGDAEE
-603 RMLTFV
+603 RILIFV
-609 FSVIGL
+609 FSAIGL

-627 TVINRIHR
+627 DVINRANR
-635 VILGIIG
+635 LVLGVVG
-642 SVLLWP
+642 TLLLWP
-648 FDILEIKIVLA
+648 FDGVLLKIVLSVIFLVY
-659 LLFSI
+659 LLFSF
-664 YLLSSTIQF
+664 IQF
-673 NKQSASSELV
+673 NKKPTCAQLV

>member
-1 MNNENI
+1 MNKENI
-7 TPPVVYWLAVFTSL
+7 KIPVIYWLAVFSSL
-21 VHIALNYFAIIPE
+21 VHVGLNYFAIIPE

-39 THFALFGSLGALL
+39 THFALFGCLGSLIH
-52 YFKELWL
+52 FKKLWEQ
-59 KISVSVG
+59 ISVSIG
-66 IIASAVYLIFAE
+66 IVTSAIYLILAE

-86 AFITTDWLFSA
+86 SFIGTDFFFSTI
-97 VAITLAL
+97 AIVLAL
-104 TLMFKTIGWF
+104 ILMFKAIGWF
-114 IPTLIVVFLTYIT
+114 IPTLIVIFLTYIT
-127 VWGEYVTGVFNFPGL
+127 VWGQYVTGVFNFPGL

-188 LLKVAAKLASRL
+188 LLRVAGKLASRF

-234 PSMKKAGYSPE
+234 PSMKKAGYSAE

-285 AALLPALLYYLT
+285 AALLPALLYYIT

-309 NIDIPNKLET
+309 GIDIPNKSNTDEPKKDD
-319 NKVDTAAPENEH
+319 NI
-331 KVKNG
+331 KNG

-345 LVACLIA
+345 LVTCLII

-362 AIVSIIVLSWISE
+362 AIVSIVLLSWISE
-375 QPMKL
+375 KPMKL
-380 KEIGNALAEGSKGMV
+380 KEINDALAEGSKGMV

-431 LLILIALIA
+431 LLILIVLIA

-473 QVTAEIINSGAMSV
+473 QVTTEIINSGSLSV
-487 SKDFIQTLL
+487 SKDMITTLL
-496 PAFADGTMPL
+496 PTFADGSMPL
-506 SDAILAAPSEIRTM
+506 ADALLAAPSEIRTM
-520 LYDMVLSPEILASS
+520 LYEMVLSPEILASS
-534 LLAAHLVIFW
+534 LLAAHLVITR
-544 LSQDSNVTPPVCLV
+544 Q
-558 AYTAAGIAKGD
+558 
-569 HTKTAFCAWKLA
+569 
-581 KGLYIVPLLMAYT
+581 
-594 GLVMGDTEA
+594 
-603 RMLTFV
+603 
-609 FSVIGL
+609 
-615 FCIIAAWEGVVM
+615 
-627 TVINRIHR
+627 
-635 VILGIIG
+635 
-642 SVLLWP
+642 
-648 FDILEIKIVLA
+648 
-659 LLFSI
+659 
-664 YLLSSTIQF
+664 
-673 NKQSASSELV
+673 

>member
-7 TPPVVYWLAVFTSL
+7 KIPVIYWLAVFSSL
-21 VHIALNYFAIIPE
+21 VHVGLNYFAIIPE

-39 THFALFGSLGALL
+39 THFALFGCLGSLIH
-52 YFKELWL
+52 FKKLWEQ
-59 KISVSVG
+59 ISVSIG
-66 IIASAVYLIFAE
+66 IVTSAIYLIFAE

-86 AFITTDWLFSA
+86 SFIGTDFFFSTI
-97 VAITLAL
+97 AIILAL
-104 TLMFKTIGWF
+104 ILMFKAIGWF
-114 IPTLIVVFLTYIT
+114 IPSLIVIFLTYIT
-127 VWGEYVTGVFNFPGL
+127 VWGQYVTGVFNFPGL

-188 LLKVAAKLASRL
+188 LLRVAGKLASRF

-234 PSMKKAGYSPE
+234 PSMKKAGYSAE

-285 AALLPALLYYLT
+285 AALLPALLYYIT

-309 NIDIPNKLET
+309 GIDIPN
-319 NKVDTAAPENEH
+319 NSVTAPD
-331 KVKNG
+331 KKDDKIKNG

-345 LVACLIA
+345 LVTCLII

-362 AIVSIIVLSWISE
+362 AIVSIIMLSWISE
-375 QPMKL
+375 KPMRL
-380 KEIGNALAEGSKGMV
+380 KEINDALAEGSKGMV

-418 TFSLMAIEWANGS
+418 TFSLMAIEWADGS
-431 LLILIALIA
+431 LLILILLIA

-473 QVTAEIINSGAMSV
+473 QVTTDVINNGTMAV
-487 SKDFIQTLL
+487 SKDLIQMLL
-496 PAFADGTMPL
+496 PAFADGSMPL
-506 SDAILAAPSEIRTM
+506 SDALLAAPNEIRSM
-520 LYDMVLSPEILASS
+520 IYEKVLSPEILASS

-594 GLVMGDTEA
+594 GLVMGDAEV
-603 RMLTFV
+603 RILIFV
-609 FSVIGL
+609 FSAIGL

-627 TVINRIHR
+627 KVVNRANR
-635 VILGIIG
+635 LILGIVG
-642 SVLLWP
+642 TLLLWP
-648 FDILEIKIVLA
+648 FDGFVLKIA
-659 LLFSI
+659 LSLTFLVYLFVSI
-664 YLLSSTIQF
+664 FQF
-673 NKQSASSELV
+673 NKESTCGELV

>member
-1 MNNENI
+1 MNIENI
-7 TPPVVYWLAVFTSL
+7 KIPMIYWLAVLSSL
-21 VHIALNYFAIIPE
+21 IHVGLNYFAIIPE

-39 THFALFGSLGALL
+39 THFALFGCLGSLIH
-52 YFKELWL
+52 FKKLWQQ
-59 KISVSVG
+59 IAVSVG
-66 IIASAVYLIFAE
+66 IIASSTYLIFAE
-78 DALYERGQ
+78 DSLYERGQ
-86 AFITTDWLFSA
+86 TFIGTDFFFSA
-97 VAITLAL
+97 LAIILAL
-104 TLMFKTIGWF
+104 VLMFKAIGWF

-127 VWGEYVTGVFNFPGL
+127 VWGQYVTGVFNFPGL

-188 LLKVAAKLASRL
+188 LLKVAGKLASRF

-234 PSMKKAGYSPE
+234 PSMKKAGYSAE

-285 AALLPALLYYLT
+285 AALLPALLYYIT

-309 NIDIPNKLET
+309 GIDIPNKLATDSSECDD
-319 NKVDTAAPENEH
+319 N
-331 KVKNG
+331 VKNG

-345 LVACLIA
+345 LVTCLII

-362 AIVSIIVLSWISE
+362 AIVSIILLSWISE
-375 QPMKL
+375 KPMKL
-380 KEIGNALAEGSKGMV
+380 KEISDALAEGSKGMV

-418 TFSLMAIEWANGS
+418 TFSLMAIEWADGS
-431 LLILIALIA
+431 LLILIVLIA

-473 QVTAEIINSGAMSV
+473 QVTTEVINNGSLSV
-487 SKDFIQTLL
+487 SKDMIATLL
-496 PAFADGTMPL
+496 PAFADGSMPL
-506 SDAILAAPSEIRTM
+506 SDALLAAPSEIRTM

-581 KGLYIVPLLMAYT
+581 KGLYIVPILMAYT
-594 GLVMGDTEA
+594 GLVMGDAEE
-603 RMLTFV
+603 RILIFV
-609 FSVIGL
+609 FSAIGL

-627 TVINRIHR
+627 DVINRANR
-635 VILGIIG
+635 LVLGVVG
-642 SVLLWP
+642 TLLLWP
-648 FDILEIKIVLA
+648 FDGVLLKIVLSVIFLA
-659 LLFSI
+659 YLLFSF
-664 YLLSSTIQF
+664 IQF
-673 NKQSASSELV
+673 NKKPTCAQLV

>member
-1 MNNENI
+1 MNNKNI
-7 TPPVVYWLAVFTSL
+7 KIFMIYWLAVFSSL
-21 VHIALNYFAIIPE
+21 VHVGLNYFAIIPA

-39 THFALFGSLGALL
+39 THFALFGCLGSLIH
-52 YFKELWL
+52 FKKLWEQ
-59 KISVSVG
+59 ISVSIG
-66 IIASAVYLIFAE
+66 IVTSAIYLILAE
-78 DALYERGQ
+78 DALYDRGQ
-86 AFITTDWLFSA
+86 SFIGTDFFFSTI
-97 VAITLAL
+97 AIILAL
-104 TLMFKTIGWF
+104 ILMFKAIGWF
-114 IPTLIVVFLTYIT
+114 IPTLIVIFLTYIT
-127 VWGEYVTGVFNFPGL
+127 VWGQYVTGVFNFPGL

-188 LLKVAAKLASRL
+188 LLKVAGKLASRF

-285 AALLPALLYYLT
+285 AALLPALLYYIT
-297 VGFFVRAYAIKR
+297 VGFFVRAYAIK
-309 NIDIPNKLET
+309 NGIDIPNKLNT
-319 NKVDTAAPENEH
+319 DDTKKDDNI
-331 KVKNG
+331 KNG

-345 LVACLIA
+345 LVTCLIV

-362 AIVSIIVLSWISE
+362 AIVSIIIFSWISE
-375 QPMKL
+375 KPMKL
-380 KEIGNALAEGSKGMV
+380 KEINDALAEGSKGMV

-418 TFSLMAIEWANGS
+418 TFSLMAIEWADGS
-431 LLILIALIA
+431 LLILIVLIA

-466 LSDLISL
+466 LKDLISL
-473 QVTAEIINSGAMSV
+473 QVITEIINNGSIAV
-487 SKDFIQTLL
+487 SKDMITTLL
-496 PAFADGTMPL
+496 PTFADGSMPL

-520 LYDMVLSPEILASS
+520 LYEMVLSPEILASS

-594 GLVMGDTEA
+594 GLVMGDAEV
-603 RMLTFV
+603 RILIFV
-609 FSVIGL
+609 FSAIGL
-615 FCIIAAWEGVVM
+615 FCIIAAWEGIVMKVV
-627 TVINRIHR
+627 NRGNR
-635 VILGIIG
+635 LVLGIVG
-642 SVLLWP
+642 TLLLWP
-648 FDILEIKIVLA
+648 FDGVVLKIA
-659 LLFSI
+659 LSLIFLV
-664 YLLSSTIQF
+664 YLLVSIIEF
-673 NKQSASSELV
+673 NKESKCVELA

>member
-7 TPPVVYWLAVFTSL
+7 NIPVIYWLAVFSSL
-21 VHIALNYFAIIPE
+21 VHVGLNYFAIIPE

-39 THFALFGSLGALL
+39 THFALFGCLGSLIH
-52 YFKELWL
+52 FKKPWEQ
-59 KISVSVG
+59 ISVSIG
-66 IIASAVYLIFAE
+66 IVTSAIYLILAE

-86 AFITTDWLFSA
+86 SFIGTDFFFSTI
-97 VAITLAL
+97 AIVLAL
-104 TLMFKTIGWF
+104 ILMFKAIGWF
-114 IPTLIVVFLTYIT
+114 IPTLIVIFLTYIT
-127 VWGEYVTGVFNFPGL
+127 VWGQYVTGVFNFPGL

-188 LLKVAAKLASRL
+188 LLRVAGKLASRF

-234 PSMKKAGYSPE
+234 PSMKKAGYSAE

-285 AALLPALLYYLT
+285 AALLPALLYYIT

-309 NIDIPNKLET
+309 GIDIPNKSNTDEPKKDD
-319 NKVDTAAPENEH
+319 NI
-331 KVKNG
+331 KNG

-345 LVACLIA
+345 LVTCLII

-362 AIVSIIVLSWISE
+362 AIVSIVLLSWISE
-375 QPMKL
+375 KPMKL
-380 KEIGNALAEGSKGMV
+380 KEINDALAEGSKGMV

-431 LLILIALIA
+431 LLILIVLIA

-473 QVTAEIINSGAMSV
+473 QVTTEIINSGSLAV
-487 SKDFIQTLL
+487 SKDMITTLL
-496 PAFADGTMPL
+496 PTFADGSMPL
-506 SDAILAAPSEIRTM
+506 ADALLAAPSEIRTM
-520 LYDMVLSPEILASS
+520 LYEMVLSPEILASS

-594 GLVMGDTEA
+594 GLVMGDTEV
-603 RMLTFV
+603 RILIFI
-609 FSVIGL
+609 FSAIGL

-627 TVINRIHR
+627 KVINRGNR
-635 VILGIIG
+635 LVLGIVG
-642 SVLLWP
+642 TLLLWP
-648 FDILEIKIVLA
+648 FDGFVLKIA
-659 LLFSI
+659 LSLIFLVYLFVSI
-664 YLLSSTIQF
+664 IQF
-673 NKQSASSELV
+673 NKQSTCGDLV

>member
-1 MNNENI
+1 MSAENLKV
-7 TPPVVYWLAVFTSL
+7 PVVYWLAIFTSL
-21 VHIALNYFAIIPE
+21 VHIVLNYFAMIPE
-34 NWAAA
+34 NWSSVV
-39 THFALFGSLGALL
+39 HFALFGSLGSIL
-52 YFKELWL
+52 YFKKFWAQ
-59 KISVSVG
+59 IAVSGG
-66 IIASAVYLIFAE
+66 IIASAIYLIITE
-78 DALYERGQ
+78 DSLYERGQ
-86 AFITTDWLFSA
+86 AFIVSDYFFSIL
-97 VAITLAL
+97 AITLAL
-104 TLMFKTIGWF
+104 ILMFKTVGWF
-114 IPTLIVVFLTYIT
+114 IPSLIVVFLTYIT
-127 VWGEYVTGVFNFPGL
+127 FWGKYVPGVFNFRGL

-188 LLKVAAKLASRL
+188 LLKIASKLASRL

-234 PSMKKAGYSPE
+234 PAMKNKGYSPE

-278 PYLTIVT
+278 PYLTIIT
-285 AALLPALLYYLT
+285 AALLPALLYYFT
-297 VGFFVRAYAIKR
+297 VGFFVRAYAIKN
-309 NIDIPNKLET
+309 NIDIPNKL
-319 NKVDTAAPENEH
+319 NKEQYSDDGI
-331 KVKNG
+331 KNG
-336 WRHLVSIGI
+336 WRHLFSIGT
-345 LVACLIA
+345 LVACLIG
-352 GFTPL
+352 GFTPI

-362 AIVSIIVLSWISE
+362 AISSIILLSWISE
-375 QPMKL
+375 KPMKL
-380 KEIGNALAEGSKGMV
+380 KDIGDALSEGSKSMV

-431 LLILIALIA
+431 LLILIVLIA

-473 QVTAEIINSGAMSV
+473 QKTIEIINNGSMTI
-487 SKDFIQTLL
+487 SKEFVQTLL
-496 PAFADGTMPL
+496 PAFENGTMTL
-506 SDAILAAPSEIRTM
+506 SEAILAAPREIRSM
-520 LYDMVLSPEILASS
+520 LYDTVLPPEIIMSS
-534 LLAAHLVIFW
+534 ILAAHLVIFW

-558 AYTAAGIAKGD
+558 AYTAAGIAGGN
-569 HTKTAFCAWKLA
+569 HNKTAFCAWKLA
-581 KGLYIVPLLMAYT
+581 KGLYLVPLLMAYT
-594 GLVMGDTEA
+594 GLVTGSTEERIISFIFA
-603 RMLTFV
+603 F
-609 FSVIGL
+609 IGL

-627 TVINRIHR
+627 KVVNRFHR
-635 VILGIIG
+635 LILGIVG
-642 SVLLWP
+642 SILLWP
-648 FDILEIKIVLA
+648 FDMLEFKIA
-659 LLFSI
+659 LTLIFTVYFLFSF
-664 YLLSSTIQF
+664 IQF
-673 NKQSASSELV
+673 TKHPLRNSIA

>member
-1 MNNENI
+1 MNIKNI
-7 TPPVVYWLAVFTSL
+7 KIPMIYWLAVLSSL
-21 VHIALNYFAIIPE
+21 IHVGLNYFAIIPE

-39 THFALFGSLGALL
+39 THFALFGCLGSLIH
-52 YFKELWL
+52 FKKLWQQ
-59 KISVSVG
+59 IAVSVG
-66 IIASAVYLIFAE
+66 IIASSTYLIFAE
-78 DALYERGQ
+78 DSLYERGQ
-86 AFITTDWLFSA
+86 TFIGTDFFFSA
-97 VAITLAL
+97 LAIILAL
-104 TLMFKTIGWF
+104 VLMFKAIGWF

-127 VWGEYVTGVFNFPGL
+127 VWGQYVTGVFNFPGL

-188 LLKVAAKLASRL
+188 LLKVAGKLASRF

-234 PSMKKAGYSPE
+234 PSMKKAGYSAE

-285 AALLPALLYYLT
+285 AALLPALLYYIT

-309 NIDIPNKLET
+309 GIDIPNKLATDSSECDD
-319 NKVDTAAPENEH
+319 N
-331 KVKNG
+331 VKNG

-345 LVACLIA
+345 LVTCLII

-362 AIVSIIVLSWISE
+362 AIVSIILLSWISE
-375 QPMKL
+375 KPMKL
-380 KEIGNALAEGSKGMV
+380 KEISDALAEGSKGMV

-418 TFSLMAIEWANGS
+418 TFSLMAIEWADGS
-431 LLILIALIA
+431 LLILIVLIA

-473 QVTAEIINSGAMSV
+473 QVTTEVINNGSLSV
-487 SKDFIQTLL
+487 SKDMIATLL
-496 PAFADGTMPL
+496 PAFADGSMPL
-506 SDAILAAPSEIRTM
+506 SDALLAAPSEIRTM

-581 KGLYIVPLLMAYT
+581 KGLYIVPILMAYT
-594 GLVMGDTEA
+594 GLVMGDAEE
-603 RMLTFV
+603 RILIFV
-609 FSVIGL
+609 FSAIGL

-627 TVINRIHR
+627 DVINRTNR
-635 VILGIIG
+635 LVLGVVG
-642 SVLLWP
+642 TLLLWP
-648 FDILEIKIVLA
+648 FDGVLLKIVLSVIFLA
-659 LLFSI
+659 YLLFSF
-664 YLLSSTIQF
+664 IQF
-673 NKQSASSELV
+673 NKKTTCAQLV

>member
-1 MNNENI
+1 MNIKNI
-7 TPPVVYWLAVFTSL
+7 KIPMIYWLAVLSSL
-21 VHIALNYFAIIPE
+21 IHVGLNYFAIIPE

-39 THFALFGSLGALL
+39 THFALFGCLGSLIH
-52 YFKELWL
+52 FKKLWQQ
-59 KISVSVG
+59 IAVSIG
-66 IIASAVYLIFAE
+66 IIASSTYLIFAE
-78 DALYERGQ
+78 DSLYERGQ
-86 AFITTDWLFSA
+86 TFIGTDFFFSA
-97 VAITLAL
+97 LAIILAL
-104 TLMFKTIGWF
+104 VLMFKAIGWF

-127 VWGEYVTGVFNFPGL
+127 VWGQYVTGVFNFPGL

-188 LLKVAAKLASRL
+188 LLKVAGKLASRF

-234 PSMKKAGYSPE
+234 PSMKKAGYSAE

-285 AALLPALLYYLT
+285 AALLPALLYYIT

-309 NIDIPNKLET
+309 GIDIPNKLATDSSECDD
-319 NKVDTAAPENEH
+319 N
-331 KVKNG
+331 VKNG

-345 LVACLIA
+345 LVTCLII

-362 AIVSIIVLSWISE
+362 AIVSIILLSWISE
-375 QPMKL
+375 KPMKL
-380 KEIGNALAEGSKGMV
+380 KEISDALAEGSKGMV

-418 TFSLMAIEWANGS
+418 TFSLMAIEWADGS
-431 LLILIALIA
+431 LLILIVLIA

-473 QVTAEIINSGAMSV
+473 QVTTEVINNGSLSV
-487 SKDFIQTLL
+487 SKDMIATLL
-496 PAFADGTMPL
+496 PAFADGSMPL
-506 SDAILAAPSEIRTM
+506 SDALLAAPSEIRTM

-581 KGLYIVPLLMAYT
+581 KGLYIVPILMAYT
-594 GLVMGDTEA
+594 GLVMGDAEE
-603 RMLTFV
+603 RILIFV
-609 FSVIGL
+609 FSAIGL

-627 TVINRIHR
+627 DVINRANR
-635 VILGIIG
+635 LVLGIVG
-642 SVLLWP
+642 TLLLWP
-648 FDILEIKIVLA
+648 FDGVLLKIVLSVIFLA
-659 LLFSI
+659 YLLFSF
-664 YLLSSTIQF
+664 IQF
-673 NKQSASSELV
+673 NKKPTCAQLV

>member
-7 TPPVVYWLAVFTSL
+7 KIPMIYWLAVFSSL
-21 VHIALNYFAIIPE
+21 VHIGLNYFAIIPG

-39 THFALFGSLGALL
+39 THFALFGCLGSLIH
-52 YFKELWL
+52 FKRSWTQ
-59 KISVSVG
+59 ISVSMG
-66 IIASAVYLIFAE
+66 IVASVIYLVFAE

-86 AFITTDWLFSA
+86 SFIGTDFFFSTI
-97 VAITLAL
+97 AIVLAL
-104 TLMFKTIGWF
+104 ILMFKAIGWF
-114 IPTLIVVFLTYIT
+114 IPSLIIIFLTYIT
-127 VWGEYVTGVFNFPGL
+127 VWGKYVTGVFNFPGL

-188 LLKVAAKLASRL
+188 LLRVAGKLASRF

-285 AALLPALLYYLT
+285 AALLPALLYYIT

-309 NIDIPNKLET
+309 GIDIPN
-319 NKVDTAAPENEH
+319 NSDTTSSKNENENEN
-331 KVKNG
+331 KTKNG

-345 LVACLIA
+345 LVTCLII

-375 QPMKL
+375 KPMRL
-380 KEIGNALAEGSKGMV
+380 REIGDALAEGSKGMV

-418 TFSLMAIEWANGS
+418 TFSLMAIEWADGS

-473 QVTAEIINSGAMSV
+473 QVATEVINSGTQAV
-487 SKDFIQTLL
+487 SKDLIQMLL
-496 PAFADGTMPL
+496 PAFADGSMPL
-506 SDAILAAPSEIRTM
+506 SDALLAAPSEIRTL
-520 LYDMVLSPEILASS
+520 LYEKFLSPEILASS

-581 KGLYIVPLLMAYT
+581 KGLYIIPLLMAYT
-594 GLVMGDTEA
+594 GLVMGDAEV
-603 RMLTFV
+603 RIIIFV
-609 FSVIGL
+609 FSGIGL

-627 TVINRIHR
+627 DIINRGNR
-635 VILGIIG
+635 LVLGIVG
-642 SVLLWP
+642 TLLLWP
-648 FDILEIKIVLA
+648 FDGFVLKIALA
-659 LLFSI
+659 LIFLV
-664 YLLSSTIQF
+664 YLLISIIKF
-673 NKQSASSELV
+673 NKQPTCGQLV

>member
-7 TPPVVYWLAVFTSL
+7 KIPVIYWLAVFSSL
-21 VHIALNYFAIIPE
+21 VHVGLNYFAIIPE

-39 THFALFGSLGALL
+39 THFALFGCLGSLIH
-52 YFKELWL
+52 FKKLWEQ
-59 KISVSVG
+59 ISVSIG
-66 IIASAVYLIFAE
+66 IVTSAIYLIFAE

-86 AFITTDWLFSA
+86 SFIGTDFFFSTI
-97 VAITLAL
+97 AIILAL
-104 TLMFKTIGWF
+104 ILMFKAIGWF
-114 IPTLIVVFLTYIT
+114 IPTLIVIFLTYIT
-127 VWGEYVTGVFNFPGL
+127 VWGQYVTGVFNFPGL

-188 LLKVAAKLASRL
+188 LLKVAGKLASRF

-234 PSMKKAGYSPE
+234 PSMKKAGYSAE

-285 AALLPALLYYLT
+285 AALLPALLYYIT

-309 NIDIPNKLET
+309 GIDIPNELT
-319 NKVDTAAPENEH
+319 SDAPINDDNI
-331 KVKNG
+331 KNG

-345 LVACLIA
+345 LVTCLII

-362 AIVSIIVLSWISE
+362 AIVSIIMLSWISE
-375 QPMKL
+375 KPMRL
-380 KEIGNALAEGSKGMV
+380 KEINDALAEGSKGMV

-418 TFSLMAIEWANGS
+418 TFSLMAIEWADGS
-431 LLILIALIA
+431 LLILILLIA

-473 QVTAEIINSGAMSV
+473 QVTTDVINNGTMAV
-487 SKDFIQTLL
+487 SKDLIQMLL
-496 PAFADGTMPL
+496 PAFADGSMPL
-506 SDAILAAPSEIRTM
+506 SDALLAAPNEIRSM
-520 LYDMVLSPEILASS
+520 IYEKVLSPEILASS

-594 GLVMGDTEA
+594 GLVMGDAEV
-603 RMLTFV
+603 RILIFV
-609 FSVIGL
+609 FSAIGL

-627 TVINRIHR
+627 KVVNRANR
-635 VILGIIG
+635 LILGIVG
-642 SVLLWP
+642 TLLLWP
-648 FDILEIKIVLA
+648 FDGFVLKIA
-659 LLFSI
+659 LSLTFLVYLFVSI
-664 YLLSSTIQF
+664 FQF
-673 NKQSASSELV
+673 NKQSTCGELV

>member
-1 MNNENI
+1 MNIKNI
-7 TPPVVYWLAVFTSL
+7 KIPMIYWLAVLSSL
-21 VHIALNYFAIIPE
+21 IHVGLNYFAIIPE

-39 THFALFGSLGALL
+39 THFALFGCLGSLIH
-52 YFKELWL
+52 FKKLWQQ
-59 KISVSVG
+59 IAVSVG
-66 IIASAVYLIFAE
+66 IIASSTYLIFAE
-78 DALYERGQ
+78 DSLYERGQ
-86 AFITTDWLFSA
+86 TFIGTDFFFSA
-97 VAITLAL
+97 LAIILAL
-104 TLMFKTIGWF
+104 ALMFKAIGWF

-127 VWGEYVTGVFNFPGL
+127 VWGQYVTGVFNFPGL

-188 LLKVAAKLASRL
+188 LLKVAGKLASRF

-234 PSMKKAGYSPE
+234 PSMKKAGYSAE

-285 AALLPALLYYLT
+285 AALLPALLYYIT

-309 NIDIPNKLET
+309 GIDIPNKLATDSSECDD
-319 NKVDTAAPENEH
+319 N
-331 KVKNG
+331 VKNG

-345 LVACLIA
+345 LVTCLII

-362 AIVSIIVLSWISE
+362 AIVSIILLSWISE
-375 QPMKL
+375 KPMKL
-380 KEIGNALAEGSKGMV
+380 KEISDALAEGSKGMV

-418 TFSLMAIEWANGS
+418 TFSLMAIEWADGS
-431 LLILIALIA
+431 LLILIVLIA

-473 QVTAEIINSGAMSV
+473 QVTTEVINNGSLSV
-487 SKDFIQTLL
+487 SKDMIATLL
-496 PAFADGTMPL
+496 PAFADGSMPL
-506 SDAILAAPSEIRTM
+506 SDALLAAPSEIRTM

-581 KGLYIVPLLMAYT
+581 KGLYIVPILMAYT
-594 GLVMGDTEA
+594 GLVMGDAEE
-603 RMLTFV
+603 RILIFV
-609 FSVIGL
+609 FSAIGL

-627 TVINRIHR
+627 DVINRANR
-635 VILGIIG
+635 LVLGVVG
-642 SVLLWP
+642 TLLLWP
-648 FDILEIKIVLA
+648 FDGVLLKIVLSVIFLA
-659 LLFSI
+659 YLLFSF
-664 YLLSSTIQF
+664 IQF
-673 NKQSASSELV
+673 NKKPTCAQLV

>member
-1 MNNENI
+1 MNKENI
-7 TPPVVYWLAVFTSL
+7 KIPVIYWLAVFSSL
-21 VHIALNYFAIIPE
+21 VHVGLNYFAIIPE

-39 THFALFGSLGALL
+39 THFALFGCLGSLIH
-52 YFKELWL
+52 FKKLWEQ
-59 KISVSVG
+59 ISVSIG
-66 IIASAVYLIFAE
+66 IVTSAIYLILAE

-86 AFITTDWLFSA
+86 SFIGTDFFFSTI
-97 VAITLAL
+97 AIVLAL
-104 TLMFKTIGWF
+104 ILMFKAIGWF
-114 IPTLIVVFLTYIT
+114 IPTLIVIFLTYIT
-127 VWGEYVTGVFNFPGL
+127 VWGQYVTGVFNFPGL

-188 LLKVAAKLASRL
+188 LLRVAGKLASRF

-234 PSMKKAGYSPE
+234 PSMKKAGYSAE

-285 AALLPALLYYLT
+285 AALLPALLYYIT

-309 NIDIPNKLET
+309 GIDIPNKSNTDEPKKDD
-319 NKVDTAAPENEH
+319 NI
-331 KVKNG
+331 KNG

-345 LVACLIA
+345 LVTCLII

-362 AIVSIIVLSWISE
+362 AIVSIVLLSWISE
-375 QPMKL
+375 KPMKL
-380 KEIGNALAEGSKGMV
+380 KEINDALAEGSKGMV

-431 LLILIALIA
+431 LLILIVLIA

-473 QVTAEIINSGAMSV
+473 QVTTEIINSGSLSV
-487 SKDFIQTLL
+487 SKDMITTLL
-496 PAFADGTMPL
+496 PTFADGSMPL
-506 SDAILAAPSEIRTM
+506 ADALLAAPSEIRTM
-520 LYDMVLSPEILASS
+520 LYEMVLSPEILASS

-594 GLVMGDTEA
+594 GLVMGDTEV
-603 RMLTFV
+603 RILIFI
-609 FSVIGL
+609 FSAIGL

-627 TVINRIHR
+627 KVINRGNR
-635 VILGIIG
+635 LVLGIIG
-642 SVLLWP
+642 TLLLWP
-648 FDILEIKIVLA
+648 FDGFVLKIA
-659 LLFSI
+659 LSLIFLVYLFVSI
-664 YLLSSTIQF
+664 IQF
-673 NKQSASSELV
+673 NKLSKCGDLV

>member
-1 MNNENI
+1 MNIKNI
-7 TPPVVYWLAVFTSL
+7 KIPMIYWLAVLSSL
-21 VHIALNYFAIIPE
+21 IHVGLNYFAIIPE

-39 THFALFGSLGALL
+39 THFALFGCLGSLIH
-52 YFKELWL
+52 FKKLWQQ
-59 KISVSVG
+59 IAVSVG
-66 IIASAVYLIFAE
+66 IIASSTYLIFAE
-78 DALYERGQ
+78 DSLYERGQ
-86 AFITTDWLFSA
+86 TFIGTDFFFSA
-97 VAITLAL
+97 LAIILAL
-104 TLMFKTIGWF
+104 VLMFKAIGWF

-127 VWGEYVTGVFNFPGL
+127 VWGQYVTGVFNFPGL

-188 LLKVAAKLASRL
+188 LLKVAGKLASRF

-234 PSMKKAGYSPE
+234 PSMKKAGYSAE

-285 AALLPALLYYLT
+285 AALLPALLYYIT

-309 NIDIPNKLET
+309 GIDIPNKLATDSSECDD
-319 NKVDTAAPENEH
+319 N
-331 KVKNG
+331 VKNG

-345 LVACLIA
+345 LVTCLII

-362 AIVSIIVLSWISE
+362 AIVSIILLSWISE
-375 QPMKL
+375 KPMKL
-380 KEIGNALAEGSKGMV
+380 KEISDALAEGSKGMV

-418 TFSLMAIEWANGS
+418 TFSLMAIEWADGS
-431 LLILIALIA
+431 LLILIVLIA

-473 QVTAEIINSGAMSV
+473 QVTTEVINNGSLSV
-487 SKDFIQTLL
+487 SKDMIATLL
-496 PAFADGTMPL
+496 PAFADGSMPL
-506 SDAILAAPSEIRTM
+506 SDALLAAPSEIRTM

-581 KGLYIVPLLMAYT
+581 KGLYIVPILMAYT
-594 GLVMGDTEA
+594 GLVMGDAEE
-603 RMLTFV
+603 RILIFV
-609 FSVIGL
+609 FSAIGL

-627 TVINRIHR
+627 DVINRANR
-635 VILGIIG
+635 LVLGIVG
-642 SVLLWP
+642 TLLLWP
-648 FDILEIKIVLA
+648 FDGVLLKIVLSVIFLVY
-659 LLFSI
+659 LLFSF
-664 YLLSSTIQF
+664 IQF
-673 NKQSASSELV
+673 NKKPTCAQLV

>member
-1 MNNENI
+1 MNNKNI
-7 TPPVVYWLAVFTSL
+7 KILMIYWLAVFSSL
-21 VHIALNYFAIIPE
+21 VHVGLNYFAIIPA

-39 THFALFGSLGALL
+39 THFALFGCLGSLIH
-52 YFKELWL
+52 FKKLWEQ
-59 KISVSVG
+59 ISVSIG
-66 IIASAVYLIFAE
+66 IVTSAIYLILAE
-78 DALYERGQ
+78 DALYDRGQ
-86 AFITTDWLFSA
+86 SFIGTDFFFSTI
-97 VAITLAL
+97 AIILAL
-104 TLMFKTIGWF
+104 ILMFKAIGWF
-114 IPTLIVVFLTYIT
+114 IPTLIVIFLTYIT
-127 VWGEYVTGVFNFPGL
+127 VWGQYVTGVFNFPGL

-188 LLKVAAKLASRL
+188 LLKVAGKLASRF

-285 AALLPALLYYLT
+285 AALLPALLYYIT
-297 VGFFVRAYAIKR
+297 VGFFVRAYAIK
-309 NIDIPNKLET
+309 NGIDIPNKLNT
-319 NKVDTAAPENEH
+319 DDTKKDDNI
-331 KVKNG
+331 KNG

-345 LVACLIA
+345 LVTCLIV

-362 AIVSIIVLSWISE
+362 AIVSIIIFSWISE
-375 QPMKL
+375 KPMKL
-380 KEIGNALAEGSKGMV
+380 KEINDALAEGSKGMV

-418 TFSLMAIEWANGS
+418 TFSLMAIEWADGS
-431 LLILIALIA
+431 LLILIVLIA

-466 LSDLISL
+466 LKDLISL
-473 QVTAEIINSGAMSV
+473 QVITEIINNGSIAV
-487 SKDFIQTLL
+487 SKDMITTLL
-496 PAFADGTMPL
+496 PTFADGSMPL

-520 LYDMVLSPEILASS
+520 LYEMVLSPEILASS

-594 GLVMGDTEA
+594 GLVMGDAEV
-603 RMLTFV
+603 RILIFV
-609 FSVIGL
+609 FSAIGL
-615 FCIIAAWEGVVM
+615 FCIIAAWEGIVMKVV
-627 TVINRIHR
+627 NRGNR
-635 VILGIIG
+635 LVLGIVG
-642 SVLLWP
+642 TLLLWP
-648 FDILEIKIVLA
+648 FDGVVLKIA
-659 LLFSI
+659 LSLIFLV
-664 YLLSSTIQF
+664 YLLVSIIEF
-673 NKQSASSELV
+673 NKESKCVELA

>member
-7 TPPVVYWLAVFTSL
+7 NIPVIYWLAVFSSL
-21 VHIALNYFAIIPE
+21 VHVGLNYFAIIPE

-39 THFALFGSLGALL
+39 THFALFGCLGSLIH
-52 YFKELWL
+52 FKKLWEQ
-59 KISVSVG
+59 ISVSIG
-66 IIASAVYLIFAE
+66 IVTSAIYLILAE

-86 AFITTDWLFSA
+86 SFIGTDFFFSTI
-97 VAITLAL
+97 AIILAL
-104 TLMFKTIGWF
+104 ILMFKAIGWF
-114 IPTLIVVFLTYIT
+114 IPTLIVIFLTYIT
-127 VWGEYVTGVFNFPGL
+127 VWGQYVTGVFNFPGL

-188 LLKVAAKLASRL
+188 LLRVAGKLASRF

-234 PSMKKAGYSPE
+234 PSMKKAGYSAE

-285 AALLPALLYYLT
+285 AALLPALLYYIT

-309 NIDIPNKLET
+309 GIDIPNKSNTDEPKKDD
-319 NKVDTAAPENEH
+319 NI
-331 KVKNG
+331 KNG

-345 LVACLIA
+345 LVTCLII

-362 AIVSIIVLSWISE
+362 AIVSIVLLSWISE
-375 QPMKL
+375 KPMKL
-380 KEIGNALAEGSKGMV
+380 KEINDALAEGSKGMV

-431 LLILIALIA
+431 LLILIVLIA

-473 QVTAEIINSGAMSV
+473 QVTTEIINNGSLAV
-487 SKDFIQTLL
+487 SKDMITTLL
-496 PAFADGTMPL
+496 PTFADGSMPL
-506 SDAILAAPSEIRTM
+506 ADALLAAPSEIRSM
-520 LYDMVLSPEILASS
+520 LYEMVLSPEILASS

-594 GLVMGDTEA
+594 GLVMGDTEV
-603 RMLTFV
+603 RILIFI
-609 FSVIGL
+609 FSAIGL

-627 TVINRIHR
+627 KVINRGNR
-635 VILGIIG
+635 LVLGIVG
-642 SVLLWP
+642 TLLLWP
-648 FDILEIKIVLA
+648 FDGFVLKIA
-659 LLFSI
+659 LSLIFLI
-664 YLLSSTIQF
+664 YLFVSVIQF
-673 NKQSASSELV
+673 NKQSRCAELV

>member
-1 MNNENI
+1 MCI
-7 TPPVVYWLAVFTSL
+7 R
-21 VHIALNYFAIIPE
+21 
-34 NWAAA
+34 
-39 THFALFGSLGALL
+39 
-52 YFKELWL
+52 
-59 KISVSVG
+59 
-66 IIASAVYLIFAE
+66 
-78 DALYERGQ
+78 DR
-86 AFITTDWLFSA
+86 
-97 VAITLAL
+97 
-104 TLMFKTIGWF
+104 
-114 IPTLIVVFLTYIT
+114 YIT
-127 VWGEYVTGVFNFPGL
+127 VWGQYVTGVFNFPGL

-188 LLKVAAKLASRL
+188 LLKVAGKLASRF

-234 PSMKKAGYSPE
+234 PSMKKAGYSAE

-285 AALLPALLYYLT
+285 AALLPALLYYIT

-309 NIDIPNKLET
+309 GIDIPNKLATDSSECDD
-319 NKVDTAAPENEH
+319 N
-331 KVKNG
+331 VKNG

-345 LVACLIA
+345 LVTCLII

-362 AIVSIIVLSWISE
+362 AIVSIILLSWISE
-375 QPMKL
+375 KPMKL
-380 KEIGNALAEGSKGMV
+380 KEISDALAEGSKGMV

-418 TFSLMAIEWANGS
+418 TFSLMAIEWADGS
-431 LLILIALIA
+431 LLILIVLIA

-473 QVTAEIINSGAMSV
+473 QVTTEVINNGSLSV
-487 SKDFIQTLL
+487 SKDMIATLL
-496 PAFADGTMPL
+496 PAFADGSMPL
-506 SDAILAAPSEIRTM
+506 SDALLAAPSEIRTM

-581 KGLYIVPLLMAYT
+581 KGLYIVPILMAYT
-594 GLVMGDTEA
+594 GLVMGDAEE
-603 RMLTFV
+603 RILIFV
-609 FSVIGL
+609 FSAIGL

-627 TVINRIHR
+627 DVINRANR
-635 VILGIIG
+635 LVLGIVG
-642 SVLLWP
+642 TLLLWP
-648 FDILEIKIVLA
+648 FDGVLLKIVLSVIFLA
-659 LLFSI
+659 YLLFSF
-664 YLLSSTIQF
+664 IQF
-673 NKQSASSELV
+673 NKKPTCAQLV

>member
-1 MNNENI
+1 MNIKNI
-7 TPPVVYWLAVFTSL
+7 KIPMIYWLAVLSSL
-21 VHIALNYFAIIPE
+21 IHVGLNYFAIIPE

-39 THFALFGSLGALL
+39 THFALFGCLGSLIH
-52 YFKELWL
+52 FKKLWQQ
-59 KISVSVG
+59 IAVSVG
-66 IIASAVYLIFAE
+66 IIASSIYLIFAE
-78 DALYERGQ
+78 DSLYERGQ
-86 AFITTDWLFSA
+86 TFIGTDFFFSA
-97 VAITLAL
+97 LAIILAL
-104 TLMFKTIGWF
+104 VLMFKAIGWF

-127 VWGEYVTGVFNFPGL
+127 VWGQYVTGVFNFPGL

-188 LLKVAAKLASRL
+188 LLKVAGKLASRF

-234 PSMKKAGYSPE
+234 PSMKKAGYSAE

-285 AALLPALLYYLT
+285 AALLPALLYYIT

-309 NIDIPNKLET
+309 GIDIPNKLATDSSECDD
-319 NKVDTAAPENEH
+319 N
-331 KVKNG
+331 VKNG

-345 LVACLIA
+345 LVTCLII

-362 AIVSIIVLSWISE
+362 AIVSIILLSWISE
-375 QPMKL
+375 KPMKL
-380 KEIGNALAEGSKGMV
+380 KEISDALAEGSKGMV

-418 TFSLMAIEWANGS
+418 TFSLMAIEWADGS
-431 LLILIALIA
+431 LLILIVLIA

-473 QVTAEIINSGAMSV
+473 QVTTEVINNGSLSV
-487 SKDFIQTLL
+487 SKDMIATLL
-496 PAFADGTMPL
+496 PAFADGSMPL
-506 SDAILAAPSEIRTM
+506 SDALLAAPSEIRTM

-581 KGLYIVPLLMAYT
+581 KGLYIVPILMAYT
-594 GLVMGDTEA
+594 GLVMGDAEE
-603 RMLTFV
+603 RILIFV
-609 FSVIGL
+609 FSAIGL

-627 TVINRIHR
+627 DVINRANR
-635 VILGIIG
+635 LVLGVVG
-642 SVLLWP
+642 TLLLWP
-648 FDILEIKIVLA
+648 FDGVLLKIVLSVIFLA
-659 LLFSI
+659 YLLFSF
-664 YLLSSTIQF
+664 IQF
-673 NKQSASSELV
+673 NKKPTCAQLV

>member
-7 TPPVVYWLAVFTSL
+7 KIPVIYWLAVFSSL
-21 VHIALNYFAIIPE
+21 VHVGLNYFAIIPE

-39 THFALFGSLGALL
+39 THFALFGCLGSLIH
-52 YFKELWL
+52 FKKLWEQ
-59 KISVSVG
+59 ISVSIG
-66 IIASAVYLIFAE
+66 IVSSAIYLILAE

-86 AFITTDWLFSA
+86 SFIGTDFLFSSI
-97 VAITLAL
+97 AIVLAL
-104 TLMFKTIGWF
+104 ILMFKAIGWF
-114 IPTLIVVFLTYIT
+114 IPTLIVIFLTYIT
-127 VWGEYVTGVFNFPGL
+127 VWGQYVTGVFNFPGL

-188 LLKVAAKLASRL
+188 LLTVAGKLASRY

-234 PSMKKAGYSPE
+234 PSMKKAGYSAE

-285 AALLPALLYYLT
+285 AALLPALLYYIT

-309 NIDIPNKLET
+309 GIDIPDQLT
-319 NKVDTAAPENEH
+319 TDAPKNDENI
-331 KVKNG
+331 KNG

-345 LVACLIA
+345 LVTCLIV

-362 AIVSIIVLSWISE
+362 AIVSIVLLSWISE
-375 QPMKL
+375 KPMKL
-380 KEIGNALAEGSKGMV
+380 KEINDALAEGSKGMV

-431 LLILIALIA
+431 LLILIVLIA

-473 QVTAEIINSGAMSV
+473 QVTSEIINSGSLAV
-487 SKDFIQTLL
+487 SKDLITILL
-496 PAFADGTMPL
+496 PAFADGSMPL
-506 SDAILAAPSEIRTM
+506 SDALLAAPSEIRTM
-520 LYDMVLSPEILASS
+520 LYEMVLSPEILASS

-594 GLVMGDTEA
+594 GLVMGDAEM
-603 RMLTFV
+603 RILIFV
-609 FSVIGL
+609 FSAIGL

-627 TVINRIHR
+627 KVVNRGNR
-635 VILGIIG
+635 LALGIVG
-642 SVLLWP
+642 TLLLWP
-648 FDILEIKIVLA
+648 FDGLILKVA
-659 LLFSI
+659 LSLMFITYLVVSI
-664 YLLSSTIQF
+664 IEF
-673 NKQSASSELV
+673 NKQSTCGELV

>member
-1 MNNENI
+1 MNIKNI
-7 TPPVVYWLAVFTSL
+7 KNPMIYWLAVLSSL
-21 VHIALNYFAIIPE
+21 IHVGLNYFAIIPE

-39 THFALFGSLGALL
+39 THFALFGCLGSLIH
-52 YFKELWL
+52 FKKLWQQ
-59 KISVSVG
+59 IAVSVG
-66 IIASAVYLIFAE
+66 IIASSTYLIFAE
-78 DALYERGQ
+78 DSLYERGQ
-86 AFITTDWLFSA
+86 TFIGTDFFFSA
-97 VAITLAL
+97 LAIILAL
-104 TLMFKTIGWF
+104 VLMFKAIGWF

-127 VWGEYVTGVFNFPGL
+127 VWGQYVTGVFNFPGL

-188 LLKVAAKLASRL
+188 LLKVAGKLASRF

-234 PSMKKAGYSPE
+234 PSMKKAGYSAE

-285 AALLPALLYYLT
+285 AALLPALLYYIT

-309 NIDIPNKLET
+309 GIDIPNKLAT
-319 NKVDTAAPENEH
+319 DSSDCDDN
-331 KVKNG
+331 VKNG

-345 LVACLIA
+345 LVTCLII

-362 AIVSIIVLSWISE
+362 AIVSIILLSWISE
-375 QPMKL
+375 KPMKL
-380 KEIGNALAEGSKGMV
+380 KEISDALAEGSKGMV

-418 TFSLMAIEWANGS
+418 TFSLMAIEWADGS
-431 LLILIALIA
+431 LLILIVLIA

-473 QVTAEIINSGAMSV
+473 QVTTEVINNGSLSV
-487 SKDFIQTLL
+487 SKDMIATLL
-496 PAFADGTMPL
+496 PAFADGSMPL
-506 SDAILAAPSEIRTM
+506 SDALLAAPSEIRTM

-581 KGLYIVPLLMAYT
+581 KGLYIVPILMAYT
-594 GLVMGDTEA
+594 GLVMGDAEE
-603 RMLTFV
+603 RILIFV
-609 FSVIGL
+609 FSAIGL

-627 TVINRIHR
+627 DVINRANR
-635 VILGIIG
+635 LVLGIVG
-642 SVLLWP
+642 TLLLWP
-648 FDILEIKIVLA
+648 FDGVLLKIVLSVIFLVY
-659 LLFSI
+659 LLFSF
-664 YLLSSTIQF
+664 IQF
-673 NKQSASSELV
+673 NKKPTCAQLV

>member
-7 TPPVVYWLAVFTSL
+7 TTPVVYWLADFSSL
-21 VHIALNYFAIIPE
+21 VHVALNYFTIIPE

-39 THFALFGSLGALL
+39 THFALFGSLGSLL
-52 YFKELWL
+52 YFKNLWA
-59 KISVSVG
+59 KIGVSLG
-66 IIASAVYLIFAE
+66 ITASAVYLILAE

-86 AFITTDWLFSA
+86 SFIATDLFFSSL
-97 VAITLAL
+97 AIILAL
-104 TLMFKTIGWF
+104 VLMFKAIGWF
-114 IPTLIVVFLTYIT
+114 IPTLIIAFLTYIT

-188 LLKVAAKLASRL
+188 LIKVASKLASRL

-309 NIDIPNKLET
+309 NIDIPN
-319 NKVDTAAPENEH
+319 NVDTAPTQEQN

-345 LVACLIA
+345 LVACLVI

-362 AIVSIIVLSWISE
+362 AIVSIILLSWISE

-380 KEIGNALAEGSKGMV
+380 KEIGEALAEGSKGMV

-473 QVTAEIINSGAMSV
+473 QVTADIINNGAMTV
-487 SKDFIQTLL
+487 SKELIQTLL
-496 PAFADGTMPL
+496 PAFADGSMPI

-603 RMLTFV
+603 RILTFV
-609 FSVIGL
+609 FSVMGL

-627 TVINRIHR
+627 KVVNRTHR

-642 SVLLWP
+642 LLLLWP
-648 FDILEIKIVLA
+648 FDILAIKIALA
-659 LLFSI
+659 LLLSV
-664 YLLSSTIQF
+664 YLLSSTIQY
-673 NKQSASSELV
+673 NKKSMSSELV

>member
-1 MNNENI
+1 MNNKNI
-7 TPPVVYWLAVFTSL
+7 KDPVVYWLAVFASL
-21 VHIALNYFAIIPE
+21 VHIILNYFAIIPE

-39 THFALFGSLGALL
+39 THFALFGSIGALL
-52 YFKELWL
+52 FFKKPWVQF
-59 KISVSVG
+59 IVSLG
-66 IIASAVYLIFAE
+66 IIASAIYLVFAE

-86 AFITTDWLFSA
+86 SFLYTDFFFSTL
-97 VAITLAL
+97 AIVLAL
-104 TLMFKTIGWF
+104 TLMFKAIGWF
-114 IPTLIVVFLTYIT
+114 IPTLIMFFLTYIT
-127 VWGEYVTGVFNFPGL
+127 VWGQYVPGVFHFPGL

-148 FRSYFSTDGMF
+148 FRSYFGTEGMF

-188 LLKVAAKLASRL
+188 LLKVASKLASRF

-234 PSMKKAGYSPE
+234 PSMKKVGYSPE

-297 VGFFVRAYAIKR
+297 VGFFVRAYAIRR
-309 NIDIPNKLET
+309 NIDLPNKSGTELPKE
-319 NKVDTAAPENEH
+319 KD

-345 LVACLIA
+345 LVTLLIV

-362 AIVSIIVLSWISE
+362 AIVSIILLSWISE
-375 QPMKL
+375 RPMKL
-380 KEIGNALAEGSKGMV
+380 KEINDALSEGSKGMV

-418 TFSLMAIEWANGS
+418 TFSLMAIKWAGGS
-431 LLILIALIA
+431 LLILILLIA

-473 QVTAEIINSGAMSV
+473 QITTEIINSGSIAA
-487 SKDFIQTLL
+487 SKDFIDMLL
-496 PAFADGTMPL
+496 PAFTDGTL
-506 SDAILAAPSEIRTM
+506 SLSESILASSSEVRTM
-520 LYDMVLSPEILASS
+520 LYDMVLSPEIIASS
-534 LLAAHLVIFW
+534 LLSAHLVIFW

-558 AYTAAGIAKGD
+558 AYTAAGIAKGN

-603 RMLTFV
+603 RIFAFI

-627 TVINRIHR
+627 KVVNRTHR
-635 VILGIIG
+635 LMLGIIG
-642 SVLLWP
+642 IVLLWP
-648 FDILEIKIVLA
+648 LDSLEIKVVLA
-659 LLFSI
+659 LLFTI
-664 YLLSSTIQF
+664 YLSVSIF
-673 NKQSASSELV
+673 KFRHEPVSNELV